1 MKETLRP
8 IALKQA
14 WEVAN
19 GEEVKF
25 VYGGFASEK
34 TSGDFHA
41 LVTQALVVPNRAS
54 VIGDPGPFGLLCFGM
69 TTCMLMFIYTGWAES
84 NFLPTVMCYAMF
96 YGGFGQFVAGVLELI
111 RGNTFGG
118 TAFCSYGA
126 FWMGWFLLE
135 FLSHQDADAYP
146 LARVGKTLWCALW
159 ALLTGGLFVTTL
171 CKNGCLMTIFSSLVV
186 TFILLAGGEWSD
198 KCHQAAG
205 YVGFFCGA
213 SAIYAA
219 FAFLYEMELGIF
231 LPGVRPL
238 NCLPGALLHPGAAVQ
253 PAPENG
259 GCAVVMVAGNS
270 DEEDPKKETAPKEL
284 LGPTLRQRQQAGGP
298 REAAGLAAP
307 APAPTAAAAVVEA
320 K

>member
-1 MKETLRP
+1 MEEALRP
-8 IALKQA
+8 SAPKHA

-19 GEEVKF
+19 GEEIKVF
-25 VYGGFASEK
+25 CGGVASEK
-34 TSGDFHA
+34 ASLDFH
-41 LVTQALVVPNRAS
+41 TQALVVRKPAS
-54 VIGDPGPFGLLCFGM
+54 INGDPGPFGLLCFGM

-111 RGNTFGG
+111 GGNTFGG

-135 FLSHQDADAYP
+135 FVSHQDADNYP
-146 LARVGKTLWCALW
+146 PARVGKTLWCALW
-159 ALLTGGLFVTTL
+159 ALLTGGLFVATL
-171 CKNGCLMTIFSSLVV
+171 RKNGCLMTIFSSLVV

-205 YVGFFCGA
+205 YIGFFCGA

-219 FAFLYEMELGIF
+219 FAFLYEKELGIL
-231 LPGVRPL
+231 LPGARPL

-253 PAPENG
+253 P
-259 GCAVVMVAGNS
+259 
-270 DEEDPKKETAPKEL
+270 
-284 LGPTLRQRQQAGGP
+284 
-298 REAAGLAAP
+298 
-307 APAPTAAAAVVEA
+307 TAAAAAVIAA